1 MILAF
6 LLPLFRCT
14 QKQTQAVNY
23 PHHGKDGKKNGLPMD
38 GLSHPD
44 NDTG

>member
-6 LLPLFRCT
+6 LLPLCRCT
-14 QKQTQAVNY
+14 PKQTQAVNY
-23 PHHGKDGKKNGLPMD
+23 PHHGKDGRIGLPMD